1 MKRTILL
8 SSRDQRHL
16 LLACLLGSCSGA
28 LLLVAGL
35 ELLQLIGINT
45 MPERSLLLILGVVIG
60 AGAGL
65 LLFLQRELWLP
76 LKQLLKTLPR
86 RIKNNTTLVIN
97 DGVAPLQLLAH
108 RINVLL
114 AQLNQNVTEQ
124 REQVRTLAHDIRGP
138 LTRLLLRVEA
148 LGEQPHHDP
157 ELVAGLEADLE
168 ALMTLDQELA
178 EISEPMHRPIR
189 RERLALQ
196 PFCRAIANRYDA
208 ELVVLNLEPTLTAV
222 VDQRLLERTLHN
234 LIDNALEHGGP
245 PVTISAKST
254 AELLTIL
261 VDDAGTTEIQSAGLA
276 VVPPGHQGLGLAIA
290 RRFCHSHGGEL
301 LLKPSSLGGLQ
312 VQLTLK
318 PGSRS
323 AGRR

>member
-1 MKRTILL
+1 MKRTNLL
-8 SSRDQRHL
+8 SPRDQRHL
-16 LLACLLGSCSGA
+16 LLACLLGSGGGA
-28 LLLVAGL
+28 LVLLVGL
-35 ELLQLIGINT
+35 ELLRLQGIHT
-45 MPERSLLLILGVVIG
+45 MPERSLLLLLSVVIG

-65 LLFLQRELWLP
+65 ILFLQRELWRP
-76 LKQLLKTLPR
+76 LKELLKALPR
-86 RIKNNTTLVIN
+86 RVKNNTRLEIN

-108 RINVLL
+108 RINDLL

-148 LGEQPHHDP
+148 LGQQPHHDP

-189 RERLALQ
+189 FERVALKPLCQ
-196 PFCRAIANRYDA
+196 VIANRYNA
-208 ELVVLNLEPTLTAV
+208 GLVVLDLEPMLTAV
-222 VDQRLLERTLHN
+222 VDERLLERTLHN

-290 RRFCHSHGGEL
+290 RRFCDSHGGEL

>member
-97 DGVAPLQLLAH
+97 DGVAPLQLLAY

-148 LGEQPHHDP
+148 LGQQPHHDP

-245 PVTISAKST
+245 PVTISAEST

-261 VDDAGTTEIQSAGLA
+261 VDDAGKTRIEAAGLP

-290 RRFCHSHGGEL
+290 RRFCQSHGGEL

-318 PGSRS
+318 PDSSS
-323 AGRR
+323 AGRQ

>member
-35 ELLQLIGINT
+35 ELLQLLGIHT
-45 MPERSLLLILGVVIG
+45 MPERSLLLTLGVVIG

-65 LLFLQRELWLP
+65 LLFLKHELWLP
-76 LKQLLKTLPR
+76 LKQLLNTLPR

-108 RINVLL
+108 RINDLL
-114 AQLNQNVTEQ
+114 LQLNQNVTEQ

-148 LGEQPHHDP
+148 LGQEPQHDP
-157 ELVAGLEADLE
+157 DLVAGLEADLE
-168 ALMTLDQELA
+168 ALMTLDQELV
-178 EISEPMHRPIR
+178 EISAPIHRPIR

-196 PFCRAIANRYDA
+196 PFCQAIANRYDA
-208 ELVVLNLEPTLTAV
+208 ELVVLDLEPTLTAL

-245 PVTISAKST
+245 PVTISAEST

-261 VDDAGTTEIQSAGLA
+261 VDDAGETRGQADGPP

-290 RRFCHSHGGEL
+290 RRFCQSHGGEL
-301 LLKPSSLGGLQ
+301 LLKPSNRGGMQ
-312 VQLTLK
+312 VRLSLK
-318 PGSRS
+318 PGSSS
-323 AGRR
+323 ARRQ

>member
-16 LLACLLGSCSGA
+16 LLACLLGSGGGA
-28 LLLVAGL
+28 LVLLVGL
-35 ELLQLIGINT
+35 ELLRLQGIHA
-45 MPERSLLLILGVVIG
+45 MPERSLLLLLSVVIG

-65 LLFLQRELWLP
+65 ILFLQRELWLP
-76 LKQLLKTLPR
+76 LKQLLKALPR
-86 RIKNNTTLVIN
+86 RVKHNTTLVID

-108 RINVLL
+108 RINGLL

-148 LGEQPHHDP
+148 LGQQPHHDP

-178 EISEPMHRPIR
+178 EISEPTHRPIR
-189 RERLALQ
+189 FERVLLR
-196 PFCRAIANRYDA
+196 PFCRVIANRYDA
-208 ELVVLNLEPTLTAV
+208 GLVVLDLEPTLTAV
-222 VDQRLLERTLHN
+222 VDERLLERTLHN

-245 PVTISAKST
+245 PVTISAQST

-261 VDDAGTTEIQSAGLA
+261 VDDAGKTEIQSPGLA

-290 RRFCHSHGGEL
+290 RRFCRSHGGEL
-301 LLKPSSLGGLQ
+301 LLKPSRLGGLQ

-318 PGSRS
+318 PDSRP
-323 AGRR
+323 AERR

>member
-35 ELLQLIGINT
+35 ELLQLLGIHT
-45 MPERSLLLILGVVIG
+45 MPERSLLLTLGVVIG

-65 LLFLQRELWLP
+65 LLFLKHELWLP
-76 LKQLLKTLPR
+76 LKQLLNTLPR

-108 RINVLL
+108 RINDLL
-114 AQLNQNVTEQ
+114 LQLNQNVTEQ

-148 LGEQPHHDP
+148 LGQEPQHDP
-157 ELVAGLEADLE
+157 DLVAGLEADLE
-168 ALMTLDQELA
+168 ALMTLDQELV
-178 EISEPMHRPIR
+178 EISAPIHRPIR

-196 PFCRAIANRYDA
+196 PFCQAIANRYDA
-208 ELVVLNLEPTLTAV
+208 ELVVLDLEPTLTAL

-245 PVTISAKST
+245 PVTISAEST

-261 VDDAGTTEIQSAGLA
+261 VDDAGETRGQADGPP

-290 RRFCHSHGGEL
+290 RRFCQSHGGEL
-301 LLKPSSLGGLQ
+301 LLKPSNRGGMQ
-312 VQLTLK
+312 VRLSLK
-318 PGSRS
+318 PGSSS
-323 AGRR
+323 ARRP

>member
-35 ELLQLIGINT
+35 ELLQLIGIHT
-45 MPERSLLLILGVVIG
+45 IPERSLLLTLGVVIG

-65 LLFLQRELWLP
+65 LLFLQHELWLP
-76 LKQLLKTLPR
+76 LKQLLNTLPR

-108 RINVLL
+108 RINDLL
-114 AQLNQNVTEQ
+114 LQLNQNVTEQ

-148 LGEQPHHDP
+148 LGQEPQHDP

-168 ALMTLDQELA
+168 ALMTLDQELV
-178 EISEPMHRPIR
+178 EISAPMHRPIR

-196 PFCRAIANRYDA
+196 PFCQAIANRYDA
-208 ELVVLNLEPTLTAV
+208 ELVVLDLEPTLTAV

-245 PVTISAKST
+245 PVTISAEST

-261 VDDAGTTEIQSAGLA
+261 VDDAGETRGQADGLP

-290 RRFCHSHGGEL
+290 RRFCQSHGGEL
-301 LLKPSSLGGLQ
+301 LLKPSNRGGMQ
-312 VQLTLK
+312 VRLSLK
-318 PGSRS
+318 PGSSS
-323 AGRR
+323 ARRQ